1 MSERERAYSRENHT
15 RIGRFSPDAWGDRVE
30 AMSSR
35 DDPSEDK
42 AVIDRDGLNG
52 LIAALRQAGYRVIGP
67 RAVDGAVVYEPV
79 EDIRHLPAGWIDQQ
93 QGGSYRLVKSG
104 EALFGVTLGPQ
115 SWKRYLFPPDQRLW
129 QARRDAGGFT
139 IIPEPAPAEPFAFLG
154 VRACELKALAVQDR
168 VFGHGAAGGFADPGY
183 VARRAAA
190 FIVAVNCGRAAG
202 TCFCVSMDA
211 GPKAAAGFDLAL
223 TELAGQGRD
232 GEEKRH
238 EFVVETG
245 SERGAAILAGLPQ
258 RAATTEDLAAAA
270 AVISSTT
277 AAMEREMVPGVEA
290 LLKRNLE
297 HRRWDEVAARCL
309 GCANCT
315 MVCPTCF
322 CSTVEDVTDLSGSHA
337 ERRRKWD
344 SCFTLDFTYI
354 HGGSIRRETR
364 SRYRQWMT
372 HKLSTWHEQFGVSG
386 CTGCGRCITWCP
398 VGIDITEE
406 ARAIRDSEGTP

>member
-79 EDIRHLPAGWIDQQ
+79 EDIRHLPTGWIDQQ
-93 QGGSYRLVKSG
+93 RGGGYRLVKSG

-129 QARRDAGGFT
+129 QARRDAGGFA

-183 VARRAAA
+183 VTRRAAA

-258 RAATTEDLAAAA
+258 RAATAEDLAAAA
-270 AVISSTT
+270 AVISATT
-277 AAMEREMVPGVEA
+277 AAMGREMVPEVEA